1 VQQHPSP
8 HSIAPTRSRLAA
20 QGRLPGPR
28 ARLATRPVTAERP
41 APTLQI
47 LDARVMRGPNRWS
60 RLPMIRLLVDL
71 GVLERF
77 PSDEI
82 PGFRDRLVAALPGLI
97 SHTCSYG
104 RRGGFVRRLDE
115 GTWAGHIAEHVAIE
129 LQNLAGSPVT
139 RGKTRGAGRAGRYDI
154 VFNYRVESVG
164 LAAARAAVGVV
175 NALVDPAQGQRVD
188 IDAVVDD
195 LRALSDRDGLGPSTQ
210 SLVDEARRRDIPVI
224 RLDDRNLVQLGWGA
238 AARRIRATI
247 TDETSTI
254 ATDLARDKDDTSR
267 LLERAGL
274 PVPESRVAT
283 SAEEAIAFARRIGY
297 PVVVKPVDGNHGRA
311 VGLDLD
317 SETAVAAAFA
327 AATAET
333 TRGRVVVQRQ
343 VPGRDHRLLVVG
355 GHLVACAERL
365 PATVV
370 GDGTSTVRALVAAEN
385 RDPRRGDGHAR
396 QLTRLRLDEAAL
408 NVLAAQHLLPDDV
421 PDRGREV
428 RLSLT
433 PNLSTGGTSIDRTA
447 DVHPDVVRVAEMAA
461 RLVGLDIAGVD
472 VVTPDISRPLRKV
485 GGAIV
490 EINAAPG
497 FRMHAHPTSGRPRNV
512 AAAVIDHL
520 FPDGSSGRIPLAAVT
535 GTNGKT
541 TTTRML
547 AHLVRTTGWSVGCT
561 TTDGIDVDGW
571 TMKSGDMAG
580 PGSCRV
586 LLGIPTIEAAVLEV
600 ARGGLLREG
609 LGYDRNDVAIV
620 TNVSG
625 DHLGLDGID
634 TVEQL
639 AAVKGVIVEAVP
651 RRGTAV
657 LNADDPLVLKM
668 ARKCRGSIALTS
680 SALDPASTGRV
691 AVERHVADGGLGGIA
706 TGEAGAERMIVRHGH
721 TTLVD
726 VAVADVPATWGGA
739 AWVNVSNALQAAC
752 GAIAMGVPADR
763 VVDGV
768 RTFDTSFDGAPGR
781 LNRFPLLGRDVII
794 DYAHNTDAL
803 RELGEVLSRVREGRR
818 TIAVVSTPGDRRVED
833 QRAFGSLAGA
843 LFDELVVAEPN
854 VRGRAPGETAARI
867 IEAATCGPDGSASRT
882 CRTSFVPDE
891 RAASI
896 AAFQSSNPGDLV
908 VLCVAHAEPVYQAL
922 TEAFEAPAPQRH
934 A

>member
-1 VQQHPSP
+1 
-8 HSIAPTRSRLAA
+8 
-20 QGRLPGPR
+20 
-28 ARLATRPVTAERP
+28 
-41 APTLQI
+41 
-47 LDARVMRGPNRWS
+47 MRGPSRWS

-82 PGFRDRLVAALPGLI
+82 PGFRNRLVAALPGLV

-104 RRGGFVRRLDE
+104 RHGGFVRRLDE

-139 RGKTRGAGRAGRYDI
+139 RGKTRGAGRYGRYDI

-164 LAAARAAVGVV
+164 LAAGRAAVDIV
-175 NALVDPAQGQRVD
+175 NALVDPAQSEPVD

-224 RLDDRNLVQLGWGA
+224 RLDDRNLIQLGWGI

-311 VGLDLD
+311 VGLDLN

-327 AATAET
+327 AATAQT
-333 TRGRVVVQRQ
+333 SGGRVVVQRQ

-355 GHLVACAERL
+355 GRLVACAERL

-370 GDGTSTVRALVAAEN
+370 GDGRSTVRELVATEN

-396 QLTRLRLDEAAL
+396 QLTRLRLDDAAL
-408 NVLAAQHLLPDDV
+408 NVLAAQHLVPDDV
-421 PDRGREV
+421 PERGREV

-447 DVHPDVVRVAEMAA
+447 DVHPDVARVAETAA

-472 VVTPDISRPLRKV
+472 VVTPDVSRPLRRV

-497 FRMHAHPTSGRPRNV
+497 FRMHTHPTSGRSRNV
-512 AAAVIDHL
+512 AAAVIEHL
-520 FPDGSSGRIPLAAVT
+520 FPDGSSGRIPVAAVT

-541 TTTRML
+541 TTARML
-547 AHLVRTTGWSVGCT
+547 AHLVRTTGRSVGCT
-561 TTDGIDVDGW
+561 TTDGIEIDGW

-586 LLGIPTIEAAVLEV
+586 LLGVPTIETAVLEV

-657 LNADDPLVLKM
+657 LNADDQLVAKM
-668 ARKCRGSIALTS
+668 ARKCRGSVALTS
-680 SALDPASTGRV
+680 SSLDAGSAGRV
-691 AVERHVADGGLGGIA
+691 AVERHIADGGLGAVVSGSPR
-706 TGEAGAERMIVRHGH
+706 EERLVVRHGQ

-726 VAVADVPATWGGA
+726 IAVADVPATWGGA
-739 AWVNVSNALQAAC
+739 AWMNVSNALQAAC
-752 GAIAMGVPADR
+752 GAIAMGVPP
-763 VVDGV
+763 DGV
-768 RTFDTSFDGAPGR
+768 ADGLRTFDTTYNGAPGR
-781 LNRFPLLGRDVII
+781 LNRFSLLGREVII
-794 DYAHNTDAL
+794 DYAHNVEAL
-803 RELGEVLSRVREGRR
+803 RELGEVLARVREERR
-818 TIAVVSTPGDRRVED
+818 TIGVVSTPGDRRVED

-843 LFDELVVAEPN
+843 LFDDLVVAEPN
-854 VRGRAPGETAARI
+854 VRGRAPGETAATI
-867 IEAATCGPDGSASRT
+867 IAAATCGPDGSSSRT
-882 CRTSFVPDE
+882 CRTSFIPDE
-891 RAASI
+891 RDASI
-896 AAFQSSNPGDLV
+896 AAFESSSPGDLV
-908 VLCVAHAEPVYQAL
+908 VLCVAHAEPVHEAL
-922 TEAFEAPAPQRH
+922 IEAVGAAATPPGPA
-934 A
+934 